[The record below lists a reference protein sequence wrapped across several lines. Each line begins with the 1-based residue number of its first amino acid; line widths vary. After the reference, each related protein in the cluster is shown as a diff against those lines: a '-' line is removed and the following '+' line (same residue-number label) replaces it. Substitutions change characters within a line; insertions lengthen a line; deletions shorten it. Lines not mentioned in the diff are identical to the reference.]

1 MPKAQTN
8 PTTKPTKSPKSTA
21 ERDAY
26 TLDEFCRRHAISRG
40 TFYNL
45 KAVGKAPVE
54 ARAMGRVLITREAA
68 EAWRRA
74 REVESENA

>member
-1 MPKAQTN
+1 MPQAK
-8 PTTKPTKSPKSTA
+8 PTT
-21 ERDAY
+21 ERDCY

-45 KAVGKAPVE
+45 KAIGKAPVE
-54 ARAMGRVLITREAA
+54 MRAMGRVLISRESA

-74 REVESENA
+74 REAKADGDVRSHAHA

>member
-1 MPKAQTN
+1 MPQAKQPK
-8 PTTKPTKSPKSTA
+8 PTT
-21 ERDAY
+21 ERDCY

-45 KAVGKAPVE
+45 KDAGKAP
-54 ARAMGRVLITREAA
+54 AMMRAGRILITREAA

-74 REVESENA
+74 REAEAATGDKIAEAA

>member
-1 MPKAQTN
+1 MPQPK
-8 PTTKPTKSPKSTA
+8 PTTD
-21 ERDAY
+21 RDCY

-45 KAVGKAPVE
+45 KRSGQAPLE
-54 ARAMGRVLITREAA
+54 MRAMGRVLITRESA

-74 REVESENA
+74 REAEAKNT